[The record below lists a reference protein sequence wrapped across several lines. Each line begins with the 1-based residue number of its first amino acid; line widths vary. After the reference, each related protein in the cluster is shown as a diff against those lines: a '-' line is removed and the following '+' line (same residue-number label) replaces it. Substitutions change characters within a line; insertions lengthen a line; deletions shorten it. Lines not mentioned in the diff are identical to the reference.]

1 MLSSPRMVKLAEEL
15 KTRYPARIVVMDMPP
30 ILACDDVMAFA
41 PHVDAVLMVVEE
53 GKTRREDLHRSME
66 LLEHVNIL
74 GTVLNKAERGQ
85 TGYGYGY
92 GYGQY

>member
-1 MLSSPRMVKLAEEL
+1 
-15 KTRYPARIVVMDMPP
+15 MDMPP